1 MVSHGFTWFHIVHI
15 SKTLPRRAI
24 QASACRRSRK
34 RTTHAPKESTE
45 QFWKM
50 KTRQARHKKCWEEIK
65 HLASKDWTCRLS
77 REPAKQVVTN
87 CIGTCTQSIR
97 KNIQRHVCQMFA
109 IWIFLYLKSV
119 FLDFLW
125 YSCDVVILVSGPMHE
140 LEKHPKTSGALAS
153 VFRPIT
159 NPFDAVTQ
167 GVAKL
172 HLQEDILRS
181 RHPIYITGRH
191 WTSLALAHDVTVD
204 VRSSSVCGPL
214 PFFASP
220 SGPRISSWESKSDK
234 HLYYA
239 ETIDNLEVSEP
250 TWTYLE
256 LSGKYEKTPFS
267 SLFPSFLIVFILFSQ
282 NFKSFLAF
290 EHLWT
295 SLNWPGLGPRQG
307 ALKDAALLV

>member
-191 WTSLALAHDVTVD
+191 WTSLDITSIGSWCHCRRQIVLSPWSTSLLRLAI
-204 VRSSSVCGPL
+204 RSPHLFLGIKKWQTSILCRDNRQPGSIWTHLNLSRAIWKVWEDTLFITFPL
-214 PFFASP
+214 VSHRFHSFFAEFQVIP
-220 SGPRISSWESKSDK
+220 C
-234 HLYYA
+234 
-239 ETIDNLEVSEP
+239 
-250 TWTYLE
+250 
-256 LSGKYEKTPFS
+256 
-267 SLFPSFLIVFILFSQ
+267 
-282 NFKSFLAF
+282 
-290 EHLWT
+290 LWT